1 MSVVATVAAA
11 VGPAAAG
18 AAAYGGPQLCGSGRA
33 RKRKDV
39 AQDQEAADQ
48 GDDVASVARQSYG
61 LFVLE
66 RVDEDE
72 EEEEERSS
80 IGAASDQED
89 RDEED
94 GDEADSGSST
104 AATRPRRKHVNSAG
118 ALACM
123 DALDDALPIKRGL
136 SNFFSGK
143 SRSFANL
150 QDAAAAVTSARDLAK
165 PENPFNKRRR
175 VLRCCSIR
183 RVASTSLTA
192 LPPFLPPAANDENN
206 GVDGGDS
213 G

>member
-1 MSVVATVAAA
+1 MSVVAAAA
-11 VGPAAAG
+11 VGPAG
-18 AAAYGGPQLCGSGRA
+18 AAAYGPQLCGSGA

-39 AQDQEAADQ
+39 VHHQEAEEHHHHHHDH
-48 GDDVASVARQSYG
+48 G

-66 RVDEDE
+66 RVEE

-80 IGAASDQED
+80 IGAASDQE
-89 RDEED
+89 E
-94 GDEADSGSST
+94 GDEADS
-104 AATRPRRKHVNSAG
+104 AAAGATTTTRRRN

-143 SRSFANL
+143 SRSFASL
-150 QDAAAAVTSARDLAK
+150 QDAAVTTAQDLAK

-175 VLRCCSIR
+175 VLRCSSIR
-183 RVASTSLTA
+183 RVASTPLTV
-192 LPPFLPPAANDENN
+192 LPPFLVPPAAAGNNDDDA
-206 GVDGGDS
+206 GYS